1 MVNAYANMSV
11 PPRSHE
17 VRRIAPPPG
26 GLLAFNLVAALPAHV
41 PPEAALAWFRRFA
54 AEHAAEIAAAP
65 TPHCFIVPQIV
76 PASPAQTPWHEGHR
90 PEVPLPFVTG
100 TATCA
105 DPVLVAAVL
114 GRVAGNLYIPGRPV
128 RLGKELLGR
137 WYLFPKSEF
146 PKP

>member
-26 GLLAFNLVAALPAHV
+26 GLLAFHLVAALPAHV
-41 PPEAALAWFRRFA
+41 PTNSPPEAALAWFRRFV
-54 AEHAAEIAAAP
+54 AEHAFEIAAAP
-65 TPHCFIVPQIV
+65 VPCRFLVVQV
-76 PASPAQTPWHEGHR
+76 LDGLE
-90 PEVPLPFVTG
+90 PLRRLSGSDLPV
-100 TATCA
+100 CA
-105 DPVLVAAVL
+105 DPTLTAAVL

-137 WYLFPKSEF
+137 CYLFPKSEF